1 LSGAADDRDARV
13 EELKGQLKG
22 LRSRLE
28 KLGGEVVR
36 ADYKVLH
43 LTQEV
48 RRARQAF
55 DFLTGFQNN
64 ISRARSIDVL
74 YRIALKSI
82 ISELW
87 MKRAVLLERNP
98 GGDVLRPVEWLG
110 YGSESRVGEL
120 GLPTD
125 SRPQW
130 SKPQVVNSETAPAD
144 WIDSVGSKLNIPYF
158 VWIPA
163 VSNGRVEAALVAG
176 TLEEDA
182 AQEPKLTEHDLDLFV
197 SIGAILWVGRMN
209 LLARG
214 RLKRQVVY
222 QSLLHR
228 VSSMLLQDYDSPSTH
243 FDDVIS
249 RVGATWALDRIR
261 LLTRRTDKRLADT
274 SHEWTAKN
282 VAPTIGEECYPLER
296 VRRWREAMANGD
308 TIRIDGVDSLP
319 QAEAEVLREAGIGS
333 LLVVPINVKRSVIG
347 WASFELCDDAR
358 VWTPE
363 DVQLLEV
370 TAGLI
375 SRAVAREREIEDRS
389 QLESEYHHSKKMEAI
404 GQLAGGVAHDFNN
417 LLTTIQ
423 GYAQLLTSKLPEEYR
438 EMPGLKEIVMA
449 SERAAVLTRQ
459 LLSFSR
465 RDTATSGPVEVNKVI
480 SETMKL
486 VSRMMGDRTTVQ
498 LDLAPDLETIV
509 GDSQQ
514 ISQVIM
520 NLAVNARDAMPDGGT
535 FKISTRQYTA
545 GGALAQRF
553 SIPGIEKVQVIE
565 VSDTGHGM
573 SEETKERIFE
583 PFFTTK
589 DAGQGT
595 GLGLS
600 IVFSAV
606 RRHAG
611 FVDVASKIGKG
622 TTFTIFLP
630 AKRPEDEEE
639 KPEYFAAGT
648 HVGHET
654 ILLVED
660 DTSVRSMIAE
670 ALESQGYDILAVSN
684 GREALSELEDSK
696 DTVSLIVTDI
706 VMPEM
711 GGVEMFHELGGENSD
726 IPVIAMSGFPESKE
740 SARLLSGAVAC
751 LRKPFGPDEICA
763 AVRRALDGAQ
773 ATHRIGRGV
782 SSDAPVRALG
792 AVPDSEPGAAT
803 AGGAPPP
810 AAEPETH
817 RGPATEPAEGTT

>member
-1 LSGAADDRDARV
+1 MSAASDDREARV
-13 EELKGQLKG
+13 EELEGHLRG

-48 RRARQAF
+48 RRSRQAF
-55 DFLTGFQNN
+55 GFLTGFQNN

-82 ISELW
+82 IAELW
-87 MKRAVLLERNP
+87 MKRAVVLELSP
-98 GGDVLRPVEWLG
+98 GGETLRPVGSLG
-110 YGSESRVGEL
+110 YGGDTQPADLR
-120 GLPTD
+120 LPVENR
-125 SRPQW
+125 SQW
-130 SKPQVVNSETAPAD
+130 AKPHLVNSETSPAE
-144 WIDSVGSKLNIPYF
+144 WTESVKQALEIPYF

-163 VSNGRVEAALVAG
+163 TTNGRVEAALVAG
-176 TLEEDA
+176 TMGEDA

-209 LLARG
+209 LIARG
-214 RLKRQVVY
+214 RLKRQVIY

-228 VSSMLLQDYDSPSTH
+228 VSSTLLQDYDAPSAH
-243 FDDVIS
+243 FDDLIS
-249 RVGATWALDRIR
+249 RVGTTWDLDRIR
-261 LLTRRTDKRLADT
+261 LLTRRTDQRLANT
-274 SHEWTAKN
+274 NHEWTADG
-282 VAPTIGEECYPLER
+282 VEATPGDAPYPLEG

-308 TIRIDGVDSLP
+308 TIRIDGVESLP
-319 QAEAEVLREAGIGS
+319 EAEAQVLKDAGIGS

-347 WASFELCDDAR
+347 WASFELCDGAR

-363 DVQLLEV
+363 DIQLLEV

-389 QLESEYHHSKKMEAI
+389 QLEAEYHHSKKMEAI

-438 EMPGLKEIVMA
+438 GMPGLKEIVMA
-449 SERAAVLTRQ
+449 SERAAVLTKQ

-465 RDTATSGPVEVNKVI
+465 RDTATTGPVNINNVV

-486 VSRMMGDRTTVQ
+486 ISRMMGDKTTVE

-509 GDSQQ
+509 GDAQQ

-520 NLAVNARDAMPDGGT
+520 NLAVNARDAMPEGGT

-553 SIPGIEKVQVIE
+553 SIPGIEKVQVLE
-565 VSDTGHGM
+565 LSDTGHGM

-589 DAGQGT
+589 EAGQGT

-611 FVDVASKIGKG
+611 FVDVASRLGKG

-630 AKRPEDEEE
+630 ARRPEEEE
-639 KPEYFAAGT
+639 DKPEPFAVGT
-648 HVGHET
+648 RVGHET

-660 DTSVRSMIAE
+660 DDSVRAMISE
-670 ALESQGYDILAVSN
+670 ALESQGYEVLAAAN
-684 GREALSELEDSK
+684 GREALTEFEDSG
-696 DTVSLIVTDI
+696 DAVSLIVTDV

-711 GGVEMFHELGGENSD
+711 GGVEMFIELGGED
-726 IPVIAMSGFPESKE
+726 ADVPVIVMSGFPESKD
-740 SARLLSGAVAC
+740 SARLMRGAAAC
-751 LRKPFGPDEICA
+751 LRKPFGPEEIA
-763 AVRRALDGAQ
+763 TAVRRVLDEAQTKDRGDLGTPRGAPGSDESGYAGDGRQAAAGREAMPLDGAPP
-773 ATHRIGRGV
+773 T
-782 SSDAPVRALG
+782 P
-792 AVPDSEPGAAT
+792 E
-803 AGGAPPP
+803 APP
-810 AAEPETH
+810 
-817 RGPATEPAEGTT
+817 GEPAEGSA